1 MGYVE
6 GGLKL
11 LETIGHNVEMATVS
25 GMTNLQDPLLGLL
38 CTLAIISVCTEFEM
52 FFNYSWNWGNIIT
65 KIIHIGFLAFLIKS
79 WPNMIDMVKTTGEK
93 LGMAASGSDVMQ
105 TPTELISKV
114 CDKLFDSF
122 GLLFKNFPGI
132 TSGTIFIHV
141 LAVVALGFALFAI
154 FRVAYVLFM
163 ANAEFIILC
172 SLSIVLLPFGITKW
186 TSDICNKTWGILL
199 TCAVKLMVAIF
210 IVCLI
215 GNDLQTAFHVEGKV
229 TSENVSSFII
239 SACSLVFLSY
249 LSAQAVE
256 FAGAMTTGTSFNTN
270 NFLHAS
276 AGSAAITAGSIAA
289 SGGGAAI
296 GKVASSQFGQAVGR
310 AGATMAR
317 DGYAAGK
324 SMARDGYAAGKS
336 MAKDGYAAGKSMT
349 KDSYAAGRTMA
360 RDGYAAG
367 RTMAKDGYSAMKT
380 AASDWWNKYY

>member
-6 GGLKL
+6 SGLKL
-11 LETIGHNVEMATVS
+11 LETIGHNIETAVVS

-79 WPNMIDMVKTTGEK
+79 WPNIMVMVKKTGEQ
-93 LGMAASGSDVMQ
+93 LGLAASGADVMQ
-105 TPTELISKV
+105 TPTKLISDICK
-114 CDKLFDSF
+114 DIFTSF
-122 GLLFKNFPGI
+122 GNLFEHFPGI

-141 LAVVALGFALFAI
+141 MAVVALGFALFAL
-154 FRVAYVLFM
+154 FRIAYVLFM

-215 GNDLQTAFHVEGKV
+215 GNDLKTAFDVEKEV
-229 TSENVSSFII
+229 TNETVSSFII

-270 NFLHAS
+270 NFVHAS
-276 AGSAAITAGSIAA
+276 AGAVRTAGSAAITAGSIAA
-289 SGGGAAI
+289 SGGGAVI
-296 GKVASSQFGQAVGR
+296 GRVASSKFGQAVGR
-310 AGATMAR
+310 AGATI
-317 DGYAAGK
+317 
-324 SMARDGYAAGKS
+324 
-336 MAKDGYAAGKSMT
+336 AKDGYAAGK
-349 KDSYAAGRTMA
+349 AIA

-367 RTMAKDGYSAMKT
+367 RAVTRDGYSAMKT

>member
-6 GGLKL
+6 SGLKL
-11 LETIGHNVEMATVS
+11 LETIGHNIETATVS

-79 WPNMIDMVKTTGEK
+79 WPSMIDMVKTTGEK

-105 TPTELISKV
+105 TPTKLISDVCQKV
-114 CDKLFDSF
+114 FDSF
-122 GLLFKNFPGI
+122 GNLFEHFPGI

-141 LAVVALGFALFAI
+141 MAVVALGFALFAL
-154 FRVAYVLFM
+154 FRIAYVLFM

-215 GNDLQTAFHVEGKV
+215 GNDLSTAFHVEEKV
-229 TSENVSSFII
+229 TSETVSSFII

-256 FAGAMTTGTSFNTN
+256 FAGAMTTGASFNTN
-270 NFLHAS
+270 NFIHAS
-276 AGSAAITAGSIAA
+276 AGAARTVGSAALTAGSIAA
-289 SGGGAAI
+289 SGGGAVI
-296 GKVASSQFGQAVGR
+296 GRAASGGGAMIGRVASSKFGQAVGR
-310 AGATMAR
+310 AGATI
-317 DGYAAGK
+317 
-324 SMARDGYAAGKS
+324 
-336 MAKDGYAAGKSMT
+336 AKDGYAAGKAIAR
-349 KDSYAAGRTMA
+349 DGYAVGATIA
-360 RDGYAAG
+360 KDGYAAG
-367 RTMAKDGYSAMKT
+367 RAVTRDGYSAMKT

>member
-6 GGLKL
+6 SGLKL
-11 LETIGHNVEMATVS
+11 LETIGDNIETATVS

-65 KIIHIGFLAFLIKS
+65 KIIHIGFLVFLIKS
-79 WPNMIDMVKTTGEK
+79 WPSMIDMVKTTGEK
-93 LGMAASGSDVMQ
+93 LGMAASGSGVMQ

-114 CDKLFDSF
+114 CENVFDSF
-122 GLLFKNFPGI
+122 GLLFENFPGI

-141 LAVVALGFALFAI
+141 MAVVALGFALFAL
-154 FRVAYVLFM
+154 FRIAYVLFM

-215 GNDLQTAFHVEGKV
+215 GNDLSTAFNVSKEV
-229 TSENVSSFII
+229 TNESVSSFII

-256 FAGAMTTGTSFNTN
+256 FAGAMTTGASFNTN
-270 NFLHAS
+270 NFIHAS
-276 AGSAAITAGSIAA
+276 AGAVRTAGSAAITAGSIAA
-289 SGGGAAI
+289 SGGGAVI
-296 GKVASSQFGQAVGR
+296 GRAASGGGAMIGRVASSKFGQAVGR
-310 AGATMAR
+310 AGATI
-317 DGYAAGK
+317 
-324 SMARDGYAAGKS
+324 
-336 MAKDGYAAGKSMT
+336 AKDGYAAGKAIAR
-349 KDSYAAGRTMA
+349 DGYAVGATIA
-360 RDGYAAG
+360 KDGYAAG
-367 RTMAKDGYSAMKT
+367 RAVTRDGYSAMKT

>member
-6 GGLKL
+6 SGLKL
-11 LETIGHNVEMATVS
+11 LETVGTNIETATVS

-38 CTLAIISVCTEFEM
+38 CTLAVISVCSEFEM

-65 KIIHIGFLAFLIKS
+65 KIIHIGFLAFLIKN
-79 WPNMIDMVKTTGEK
+79 WPNMIDMVKATGEQ
-93 LGMAASGSDVMQ
+93 LGMAASGSDVMK

-114 CDKLFDSF
+114 CVDVFKSF
-122 GLLFKNFPGI
+122 GNLFEHFPGI

-141 LAVVALGFALFAI
+141 MAVVALAFALFAL
-154 FRVAYVLFM
+154 FRIAYVLFM

-199 TCAVKLMVAIF
+199 TCSVKLMVAIF

-215 GNDLQTAFHVEGKV
+215 GNELSTAFNVSTEV
-229 TSENVSSFII
+229 TNETVSSFII

-256 FAGAMTTGTSFNTN
+256 FAGAMTTGASFNTN
-270 NFLHAS
+270 SIIHAS
-276 AGSAAITAGSIAA
+276 AGAARAAGSAAVTAGAVAA

-296 GKVASSQFGQAVGR
+296 GRVASSQFGQAVGR
-310 AGATMAR
+310 AGATIAK

-324 SMARDGYAAGKS
+324 AVTRAGYAAGKS
-336 MAKDGYAAGKSMT
+336 MAKDGYAAG
-349 KDSYAAGRTMA
+349 RTMA
-360 RDGYAAG
+360 KDGYSAG

>member
-6 GGLKL
+6 SGLKL
-11 LETIGHNVEMATVS
+11 LETIGDNVETATVS

-79 WPNMIDMVKTTGEK
+79 WPSMIDMVKTTGEK
-93 LGMAASGSDVMQ
+93 LGLAASGSDVMQ

-114 CDKLFDSF
+114 CEDVFKSF
-122 GLLFKNFPGI
+122 GNLFEHFPGI

-141 LAVVALGFALFAI
+141 MAVVALGFALFAL
-154 FRVAYVLFM
+154 FRIAYVLFM

-215 GNDLQTAFHVEGKV
+215 GNDLSTAFNVSKEV
-229 TSENVSSFII
+229 TSETVSSFII

-256 FAGAMTTGTSFNTN
+256 FAGAMTTGASFNTN
-270 NFLHAS
+270 NFIHSS
-276 AGSAAITAGSIAA
+276 AGAVRTVGSAAITAGSIAA
-289 SGGGAAI
+289 SGGGAVI
-296 GKVASSQFGQAVGR
+296 GRVASSQFGQAVGR
-310 AGATMAR
+310 AGATIAR

-324 SMARDGYAAGKS
+324 AVTRAGYAAGKS
-336 MAKDGYAAGKSMT
+336 MAKDGYAAGRAMT
-349 KDSYAAGRTMA
+349 Q
-360 RDGYAAG
+360 DGYAAG
-367 RTMAKDGYSAMKT
+367 RTMVRDGYSAMKT

>member
-6 GGLKL
+6 SGLKL
-11 LETIGHNVEMATVS
+11 LETIGHNVETATVS

-79 WPNMIDMVKTTGEK
+79 WPSMIDMVKTTGEK
-93 LGMAASGSDVMQ
+93 LGMAASGSDLMQ
-105 TPTELISKV
+105 TPTELISGV
-114 CDKLFDSF
+114 CEKLFESF

-141 LAVVALGFALFAI
+141 LAVVALGFALFAL
-154 FRVAYVLFM
+154 FRIAYVLFM

-215 GNDLQTAFHVEGKV
+215 GNDLSTAFNVSKEV
-229 TSENVSSFII
+229 TSETVSSFII

-256 FAGAMTTGTSFNTN
+256 FAGAMTTGASFNTN
-270 NFLHAS
+270 NFIHAS
-276 AGSAAITAGSIAA
+276 AGAARTAGSAALTAGSIVA

-296 GKVASSQFGQAVGR
+296 GRAGATIGR
-310 AGATMAR
+310 AGATI
-317 DGYAAGK
+317 
-324 SMARDGYAAGKS
+324 
-336 MAKDGYAAGKSMT
+336 AKDGYAAGK
-349 KDSYAAGRTMA
+349 AIA

-367 RTMAKDGYSAMKT
+367 RAVTRDGYSAMKT

>member
-6 GGLKL
+6 SGLKL
-11 LETIGHNVEMATVS
+11 LETIGHNVETATVS

-79 WPNMIDMVKTTGEK
+79 WPNIMMMVKKTGEQ
-93 LGMAASGSDVMQ
+93 LGLAASGSDVMQ
-105 TPTELISKV
+105 TPTKLIAGV
-114 CDKLFDSF
+114 CKNLFDSF
-122 GLLFKNFPGI
+122 ELLFKNFPGI

-141 LAVVALGFALFAI
+141 LAVVALGFALFAL
-154 FRVAYVLFM
+154 FRIAYVLFM

-215 GNDLQTAFHVEGKV
+215 GNDLSTAFHVEEKV
-229 TSENVSSFII
+229 TSETVSSFII

-256 FAGAMTTGTSFNTN
+256 FAGAMTTGASFNTN
-270 NFLHAS
+270 NFIHAS
-276 AGSAAITAGSIAA
+276 AGAVRTAGSAALTAGSIAA
-289 SGGGAAI
+289 SGGGAVI
-296 GKVASSQFGQAVGR
+296 GRVASSKFGQAVGR
-310 AGATMAR
+310 AGATI
-317 DGYAAGK
+317 
-324 SMARDGYAAGKS
+324 
-336 MAKDGYAAGKSMT
+336 AKDGYAAGK
-349 KDSYAAGRTMA
+349 AIA

-367 RTMAKDGYSAMKT
+367 RAVTRDGYSAMKT

>member
-6 GGLKL
+6 SGLKL
-11 LETIGHNVEMATVS
+11 LETIGHNIETATVS

-79 WPNMIDMVKTTGEK
+79 WPSMIDMVKTTGEK

-105 TPTELISKV
+105 TPTKLISDI
-114 CDKLFDSF
+114 CDSVFKSF
-122 GLLFKNFPGI
+122 GNLFEHFPGI

-141 LAVVALGFALFAI
+141 MAVVALGFALFAL
-154 FRVAYVLFM
+154 FRIAFVLFM

-215 GNDLQTAFHVEGKV
+215 GNDLSTAFQVEEKV
-229 TSENVSSFII
+229 TSETVSSFII

-256 FAGAMTTGTSFNTN
+256 FAGAMTTGASFNTN
-270 NFLHAS
+270 NFIHAS
-276 AGSAAITAGSIAA
+276 AGAARTVGSAALTAGSIAA
-289 SGGGAAI
+289 SGGGAVI
-296 GKVASSQFGQAVGR
+296 GRAASGGGAMIGRVASSKFGQAVGR
-310 AGATMAR
+310 AGATI
-317 DGYAAGK
+317 
-324 SMARDGYAAGKS
+324 
-336 MAKDGYAAGKSMT
+336 AKDGYAAGKAIA
-349 KDSYAAGRTMA
+349 KDGYAVGATIA
-360 RDGYAAG
+360 KDGYAAG
-367 RTMAKDGYSAMKT
+367 RAVTRDGYSAMKT

>member
-6 GGLKL
+6 SGLKL
-11 LETIGHNVEMATVS
+11 LETIGHNIETATVS

-79 WPNMIDMVKTTGEK
+79 WPSMIDMVKTTGEK

-105 TPTELISKV
+105 TPTKLISDI
-114 CDKLFDSF
+114 CDSVFKSF
-122 GLLFKNFPGI
+122 GNLFEHFPGI

-141 LAVVALGFALFAI
+141 MAVVALGFALFAL
-154 FRVAYVLFM
+154 FRIAFVLFM

-215 GNDLQTAFHVEGKV
+215 GNDLSTAFQVEEKV
-229 TSENVSSFII
+229 TSETVSSFII

-256 FAGAMTTGTSFNTN
+256 FAGAMTTGASFNTN
-270 NFLHAS
+270 NFIHAS
-276 AGSAAITAGSIAA
+276 AGAARTVGSAALTAGSIAA
-289 SGGGAAI
+289 SGGGAVI
-296 GKVASSQFGQAVGR
+296 GRAASGGGAMIGRVASSKFGQAVGR
-310 AGATMAR
+310 AGATI
-317 DGYAAGK
+317 
-324 SMARDGYAAGKS
+324 
-336 MAKDGYAAGKSMT
+336 AKDGYAAGKAIAR
-349 KDSYAAGRTMA
+349 DGYAVGATIA
-360 RDGYAAG
+360 KDGYAAG
-367 RTMAKDGYSAMKT
+367 RAVTRDGYSAMKT

>member
-6 GGLKL
+6 SGLKL
-11 LETIGHNVEMATVS
+11 LETIGNNVETATVS

-79 WPNMIDMVKTTGEK
+79 WPNIMMMVKKTGEQ
-93 LGMAASGSDVMQ
+93 LGLAASGSGVMQ

-114 CDKLFDSF
+114 CEDVFKSF

-141 LAVVALGFALFAI
+141 LAVVALGFALFAL
-154 FRVAYVLFM
+154 FRIAYVLFM

-215 GNDLQTAFHVEGKV
+215 GNDLSTAFNVSEEV
-229 TSENVSSFII
+229 TNESVSSFII

-256 FAGAMTTGTSFNTN
+256 FAGAMTTGASFNTN
-270 NFLHAS
+270 NFIHAS
-276 AGSAAITAGSIAA
+276 AGAARTVGSAALTAGSIAA
-289 SGGGAAI
+289 SGGGAVI
-296 GKVASSQFGQAVGR
+296 GRAASGGGAMIGRVASSKFGQAVGR
-310 AGATMAR
+310 AGATI
-317 DGYAAGK
+317 
-324 SMARDGYAAGKS
+324 
-336 MAKDGYAAGKSMT
+336 AKDGYAAGKAIAR
-349 KDSYAAGRTMA
+349 DGYAVGATIA
-360 RDGYAAG
+360 KDGYAAG
-367 RTMAKDGYSAMKT
+367 RAVTRDGYSAMKT
-380 AASDWWNKYY
+380 AASDWLNKYY

>member
-6 GGLKL
+6 SGLKL
-11 LETIGHNVEMATVS
+11 LETIGNNVETATVS

-79 WPNMIDMVKTTGEK
+79 WPNIMMMVKKTGEQ
-93 LGMAASGSDVMQ
+93 LGLAASGSDVMQ

-114 CDKLFDSF
+114 CENVFDSF

-141 LAVVALGFALFAI
+141 MAVVALGFALFAL
-154 FRVAYVLFM
+154 FRIAYVLFM

-215 GNDLQTAFHVEGKV
+215 GNDLSTAFNVSKEV
-229 TSENVSSFII
+229 TSESVSSFII

-256 FAGAMTTGTSFNTN
+256 FAGAMTTGASFNTN
-270 NFLHAS
+270 NFIHAS
-276 AGSAAITAGSIAA
+276 AGAVRTAGSAALTAGSIAA
-289 SGGGAAI
+289 SGGGAVI
-296 GKVASSQFGQAVGR
+296 GRAASGGGAMIGRVASSKFGQAVGR
-310 AGATMAR
+310 AGATI
-317 DGYAAGK
+317 
-324 SMARDGYAAGKS
+324 
-336 MAKDGYAAGKSMT
+336 AKDGYAAGKAIAR
-349 KDSYAAGRTMA
+349 DGYAVGATIA
-360 RDGYAAG
+360 KDGYAAG
-367 RTMAKDGYSAMKT
+367 RAVTRDGYSAMKT

>member
-324 SMARDGYAAGKS
+324 SM
-336 MAKDGYAAGKSMT
+336 T

>member
-6 GGLKL
+6 SGLKL
-11 LETIGHNVEMATVS
+11 LETIGHNIETATVS

-93 LGMAASGSDVMQ
+93 LGMAASGSDLMQ
-105 TPTELISKV
+105 TPTELISNV
-114 CDKLFDSF
+114 CEEVFKSF
-122 GLLFKNFPGI
+122 GNLFEHFPGI

-141 LAVVALGFALFAI
+141 MAVLALGFALFAL
-154 FRVAYVLFM
+154 FRIAYVLFM

-215 GNDLQTAFHVEGKV
+215 GNDLETAFHVEEKV
-229 TSENVSSFII
+229 TSETVSSFII

-270 NFLHAS
+270 NFVHAS
-276 AGSAAITAGSIAA
+276 AGAARTAGSAA
-289 SGGGAAI
+289 LAVGGAALSAA
-296 GKVASSQFGQAVGR
+296 GLSSAAKARKAQRQQAETINNIAKAVG
-310 AGATMAR
+310 AETSAK
-317 DGYAAGK
+317 K
-324 SMARDGYAAGKS
+324 SNRS
-336 MAKDGYAAGKSMT
+336 S
-349 KDSYAAGRTMA
+349 
-360 RDGYAAG
+360 
-367 RTMAKDGYSAMKT
+367 
-380 AASDWWNKYY
+380 WWNKYY

>member
-6 GGLKL
+6 SGLKL
-11 LETIGHNVEMATVS
+11 LETIGHNVETATVS

-79 WPNMIDMVKTTGEK
+79 WPNIMMMVKKTGEQ
-93 LGMAASGSDVMQ
+93 LGLAASGSDVMQ
-105 TPTELISKV
+105 TPTKLISDVCQKV
-114 CDKLFDSF
+114 FDSF
-122 GLLFKNFPGI
+122 GNLFEHFPGI

-141 LAVVALGFALFAI
+141 MAVVALAFALFAL
-154 FRVAYVLFM
+154 FRIAYVLFM

-215 GNDLQTAFHVEGKV
+215 GNDLSTAFHVEEKV
-229 TSENVSSFII
+229 TSETVSSFII

-256 FAGAMTTGTSFNTN
+256 FAGAMTTGASFNTN
-270 NFLHAS
+270 NFIHAS
-276 AGSAAITAGSIAA
+276 AGAARTVGSAALTAGSIAA
-289 SGGGAAI
+289 SGGGAVI
-296 GKVASSQFGQAVGR
+296 GRAASGGGAMIGRVASSKFGQAVGR
-310 AGATMAR
+310 AGATI
-317 DGYAAGK
+317 
-324 SMARDGYAAGKS
+324 
-336 MAKDGYAAGKSMT
+336 AKDGYAAGKAIAR
-349 KDSYAAGRTMA
+349 DGYAVGATIA
-360 RDGYAAG
+360 KDGYAAG
-367 RTMAKDGYSAMKT
+367 RAVTRDGYSAMKT

>member
-6 GGLKL
+6 SGLKL
-11 LETIGHNVEMATVS
+11 LETIGDNIETATVS

-38 CTLAIISVCTEFEM
+38 CTLAIISVCSQFEM
-52 FFNYSWNWGNIIT
+52 FFSDSWHFGNIIT

-79 WPNMIDMVKTTGEK
+79 WPSMIDMVKTTGEK
-93 LGMAASGSDVMQ
+93 LGMAASGADVMQ

-114 CDKLFDSF
+114 CKEVFTSF
-122 GLLFKNFPGI
+122 GNLFEHFPGI

-141 LAVVALGFALFAI
+141 MAVVALGFALFAL
-154 FRVAYVLFM
+154 FRIAFVLFM

-172 SLSIVLLPFGITKW
+172 SLSIVLLTFGITRFTK
-186 TSDICNKTWGILL
+186 DICYKTWAILL
-199 TCAVKLMVAIF
+199 TCSVKLMVAIF

-215 GNDLQTAFHVEGKV
+215 GNDLSTAFNVSKEV
-229 TSENVSSFII
+229 TSESVSSFII

-270 NFLHAS
+270 SFIHAS
-276 AGSAAITAGSIAA
+276 AGAVRTAGSAAITAGSIAA
-289 SGGGAAI
+289 SGGGAVI
-296 GKVASSQFGQAVGR
+296 GRVASSKFGQAVGR
-310 AGATMAR
+310 AGATI
-317 DGYAAGK
+317 
-324 SMARDGYAAGKS
+324 
-336 MAKDGYAAGKSMT
+336 AKDGYAAGK
-349 KDSYAAGRTMA
+349 AIA

-367 RTMAKDGYSAMKT
+367 RAVTRDGYSAMKT

>member
-6 GGLKL
+6 SGLKL
-11 LETIGHNVEMATVS
+11 LETIGDNVETATVS

-79 WPNMIDMVKTTGEK
+79 WPSMIDMVKTTGEK

-105 TPTELISKV
+105 TPTELISGVCVKV
-114 CDKLFDSF
+114 FDSF

-141 LAVVALGFALFAI
+141 MAVVALGFALFAL
-154 FRVAYVLFM
+154 FRIAYVLFM

-215 GNDLQTAFHVEGKV
+215 GNDLSTAFHVEEKV
-229 TSENVSSFII
+229 TSESVSSFII

-256 FAGAMTTGTSFNTN
+256 FAGAMTTGASFNTN
-270 NFLHAS
+270 NFIHSS
-276 AGSAAITAGSIAA
+276 AGAVRTVGSAAITAGSIAA
-289 SGGGAAI
+289 SGGGAVI
-296 GKVASSQFGQAVGR
+296 GRVASSQFGQAVGR
-310 AGATMAR
+310 AGATI
-317 DGYAAGK
+317 
-324 SMARDGYAAGKS
+324 
-336 MAKDGYAAGKSMT
+336 AKDGYAAGK
-349 KDSYAAGRTMA
+349 AIA

-367 RTMAKDGYSAMKT
+367 RAVTRDGYSAMKT

>member
-6 GGLKL
+6 SGLKL
-11 LETIGHNVEMATVS
+11 LETIGHNVETATVS

-79 WPNMIDMVKTTGEK
+79 WPNIMMMVKKTGEQ
-93 LGMAASGSDVMQ
+93 LGLAASGSDVMQ
-105 TPTELISKV
+105 TPTKLISDICKDV
-114 CDKLFDSF
+114 FTSF
-122 GLLFKNFPGI
+122 GNLFEHFPGI

-141 LAVVALGFALFAI
+141 LAVVALGFALFAL
-154 FRVAYVLFM
+154 FRIAYVLFM

-215 GNDLQTAFHVEGKV
+215 GNDLSTAFQVEEKV
-229 TSENVSSFII
+229 TSETVSSFII

-256 FAGAMTTGTSFNTN
+256 FAGAMTTGASFNTN
-270 NFLHAS
+270 NFIHAS
-276 AGSAAITAGSIAA
+276 AGAARTVGSAALTAGSIAA
-289 SGGGAAI
+289 SGGGAVI
-296 GKVASSQFGQAVGR
+296 GRAASGGGAMIGRVASSKFGQAVGR
-310 AGATMAR
+310 AGATI
-317 DGYAAGK
+317 
-324 SMARDGYAAGKS
+324 
-336 MAKDGYAAGKSMT
+336 AKDGYAAGKAIAR
-349 KDSYAAGRTMA
+349 DGYAVGATIA
-360 RDGYAAG
+360 KDGYAAG
-367 RTMAKDGYSAMKT
+367 RAVTRDGYSAMKT

>member
-6 GGLKL
+6 SGLKL
-11 LETIGHNVEMATVS
+11 LETIGHNIETATVS

-79 WPNMIDMVKTTGEK
+79 WPSMIDMVKTTGEK
-93 LGMAASGSDVMQ
+93 LGMAASGSDLMQ

-114 CDKLFDSF
+114 CKGVFTSF
-122 GLLFKNFPGI
+122 GNLFEHFPGI

-141 LAVVALGFALFAI
+141 MAVVALAFALFAL
-154 FRVAYVLFM
+154 FRIAYVLFM

-215 GNDLQTAFHVEGKV
+215 GNDLETAFHVEEKV
-229 TSENVSSFII
+229 TSETVSSFI
-239 SACSLVFLSY
+239 
-249 LSAQAVE
+249 
-256 FAGAMTTGTSFNTN
+256 TN
-270 NFLHAS
+270 NFVHAS
-276 AGSAAITAGSIAA
+276 AGAARTAGSAA
-289 SGGGAAI
+289 LAVGGAALSAA
-296 GKVASSQFGQAVGR
+296 GLSSAAKARKAQRQQAETINNIAKAVG
-310 AGATMAR
+310 AETSAK
-317 DGYAAGK
+317 K
-324 SMARDGYAAGKS
+324 SNRS
-336 MAKDGYAAGKSMT
+336 S
-349 KDSYAAGRTMA
+349 
-360 RDGYAAG
+360 
-367 RTMAKDGYSAMKT
+367 
-380 AASDWWNKYY
+380 WWNKYY

>member
-6 GGLKL
+6 SGLKL
-11 LETIGHNVEMATVS
+11 LETIGDNVETATVS

-79 WPNMIDMVKTTGEK
+79 WPSMIDMVKTTGEK

-105 TPTELISKV
+105 TPTELISGVCVKV
-114 CDKLFDSF
+114 FDSF

-141 LAVVALGFALFAI
+141 MAVVALGFALFAL
-154 FRVAYVLFM
+154 FRIAYVLFM

-215 GNDLQTAFHVEGKV
+215 GNDLSTAFHVEEKV
-229 TSENVSSFII
+229 TSESVSSFII

-256 FAGAMTTGTSFNTN
+256 FAGAMTTGASFNTN
-270 NFLHAS
+270 NFIHAS
-276 AGSAAITAGSIAA
+276 AGAARTVGSAALTAGSIAA
-289 SGGGAAI
+289 SGGGAVI
-296 GKVASSQFGQAVGR
+296 GRVASSQFGQAVGK
-310 AGATMAR
+310 AGATIAR

-324 SMARDGYAAGKS
+324 AI
-336 MAKDGYAAGKSMT
+336 AKDGYAAGRAVT
-349 KDSYAAGRTMA
+349 R
-360 RDGYAAG
+360 
-367 RTMAKDGYSAMKT
+367 DGYSAMKT

>member
-6 GGLKL
+6 SGLKL
-11 LETIGHNVEMATVS
+11 LETIGHNVETATVS

-38 CTLAIISVCTEFEM
+38 CTLAIISVCSQFEM
-52 FFNYSWNWGNIIT
+52 FFDSTWHFGNIIT

-79 WPNMIDMVKTTGEK
+79 WPNIMMMVKKTGEQ
-93 LGMAASGSDVMQ
+93 LGLAASGSDVMQ
-105 TPTELISKV
+105 TPTKLISDICKNV
-114 CDKLFDSF
+114 FDSF
-122 GLLFKNFPGI
+122 GNLFEHFPGI

-141 LAVVALGFALFAI
+141 LAVVALGFALFAL
-154 FRVAYVLFM
+154 FRIAYVLFM

-215 GNDLQTAFHVEGKV
+215 GNDLKTAFHVTKEV
-229 TSENVSSFII
+229 TNETVSSFII

-270 NFLHAS
+270 SFIHAS
-276 AGSAAITAGSIAA
+276 AGAVRTAGSAAITAGSIAA
-289 SGGGAAI
+289 SGGGAVI
-296 GKVASSQFGQAVGR
+296 GRVASSKFGQAVGR
-310 AGATMAR
+310 AGVTI
-317 DGYAAGK
+317 
-324 SMARDGYAAGKS
+324 
-336 MAKDGYAAGKSMT
+336 AKDGYAAGK
-349 KDSYAAGRTMA
+349 AIA

-367 RTMAKDGYSAMKT
+367 RAVTRDGYSAMKT

>member
-6 GGLKL
+6 SGLKL
-11 LETIGHNVEMATVS
+11 LETIGHNVETATVS

-65 KIIHIGFLAFLIKS
+65 KIIHIGFLAFLIKN
-79 WPNMIDMVKTTGEK
+79 WPNIMMMVKKTGEQ
-93 LGMAASGSDVMQ
+93 LGLAASGSDVMQ

-114 CDKLFDSF
+114 CKEVFTSF
-122 GLLFKNFPGI
+122 GNLFEHFPGI

-141 LAVVALGFALFAI
+141 MAVVALGFALFAL
-154 FRVAYVLFM
+154 FRIAYVLFM

-215 GNDLQTAFHVEGKV
+215 GNDLSTAFHVEEKV
-229 TSENVSSFII
+229 TSESVSSFII

-256 FAGAMTTGTSFNTN
+256 FAGAMTTGASFNTN
-270 NFLHAS
+270 NFIHAS
-276 AGSAAITAGSIAA
+276 AGAARTVGSAALTAGSIAA
-289 SGGGAAI
+289 SGGGAVI
-296 GKVASSQFGQAVGR
+296 GRAASGGGAVIGRVASSKFGQAVGR
-310 AGATMAR
+310 AGATI
-317 DGYAAGK
+317 
-324 SMARDGYAAGKS
+324 
-336 MAKDGYAAGKSMT
+336 AKDGYAAGKAIAR
-349 KDSYAAGRTMA
+349 DGYAVGATIA
-360 RDGYAAG
+360 KDGYAAG
-367 RTMAKDGYSAMKT
+367 RAVTRDGYSAMKT

>member
-6 GGLKL
+6 SGLKL
-11 LETIGHNVEMATVS
+11 LETIGHNIETATVS

-38 CTLAIISVCTEFEM
+38 CTLAVISVCTEFEM

-79 WPNMIDMVKTTGEK
+79 WPSMIDMVKTTGEK

-105 TPTELISKV
+105 TPTKLISDI
-114 CDKLFDSF
+114 CDSVFKSF
-122 GLLFKNFPGI
+122 GNLFEHFPGI

-141 LAVVALGFALFAI
+141 MAVVALGFALFAL
-154 FRVAYVLFM
+154 FRIAFVLFM

-215 GNDLQTAFHVEGKV
+215 GNDLSTAFQVEEKV
-229 TSENVSSFII
+229 TSETVSSFII

-256 FAGAMTTGTSFNTN
+256 FAGAMTTGASFNTN
-270 NFLHAS
+270 NFIHAS
-276 AGSAAITAGSIAA
+276 AGAARTVGSAALTAGSIAA
-289 SGGGAAI
+289 SGGGAVI
-296 GKVASSQFGQAVGR
+296 GRAASGGGAMIGRVASSKFGQAVGR
-310 AGATMAR
+310 AGATI
-317 DGYAAGK
+317 
-324 SMARDGYAAGKS
+324 
-336 MAKDGYAAGKSMT
+336 AKDGYAAGKAIAR
-349 KDSYAAGRTMA
+349 DGYAVGATIA
-360 RDGYAAG
+360 KDGYAAG
-367 RTMAKDGYSAMKT
+367 RAVTRDGYSAMKT

>member
-6 GGLKL
+6 SGLKL
-11 LETIGHNVEMATVS
+11 LETIGHNVETATVS

-65 KIIHIGFLAFLIKS
+65 KIIHIGFLAFLIKN
-79 WPNMIDMVKTTGEK
+79 WPNIMMMVKKTGEQ
-93 LGMAASGSDVMQ
+93 LGLAASGSDLMQ
-105 TPTELISKV
+105 TPTKLISGV
-114 CDKLFDSF
+114 CEKLFESF
-122 GLLFKNFPGI
+122 ELLFKNFPGI

-141 LAVVALGFALFAI
+141 LAVVALGFALFAL
-154 FRVAYVLFM
+154 FRIAYVLFM

-215 GNDLQTAFHVEGKV
+215 GNDLKTAFNVSAEV
-229 TSENVSSFII
+229 TSETVSSFII

-256 FAGAMTTGTSFNTN
+256 FAGAMTTGASFNTN
-270 NFLHAS
+270 NFIHAS
-276 AGSAAITAGSIAA
+276 AGAARTVGSAALTAGSIAA
-289 SGGGAAI
+289 SGGGAVI
-296 GKVASSQFGQAVGR
+296 GRVASSKFGQAVGR
-310 AGATMAR
+310 AGATI
-317 DGYAAGK
+317 
-324 SMARDGYAAGKS
+324 
-336 MAKDGYAAGKSMT
+336 AKDGYAAGK
-349 KDSYAAGRTMA
+349 AIA

-367 RTMAKDGYSAMKT
+367 RAVTRDGYSAMKT

>member
-6 GGLKL
+6 SGLKL
-11 LETIGHNVEMATVS
+11 LETIGHNIETATVS

-79 WPNMIDMVKTTGEK
+79 WPSMIDMVKTTGEK

-105 TPTELISKV
+105 TPTKLISDI
-114 CDKLFDSF
+114 CDSVFKSF
-122 GLLFKNFPGI
+122 GNLFEHFPGI

-141 LAVVALGFALFAI
+141 MAVVALGFALFAL
-154 FRVAYVLFM
+154 FRIAYVLFM

-215 GNDLQTAFHVEGKV
+215 GNDLSTAFNVSKEV
-229 TSENVSSFII
+229 TSETVSSFII

-256 FAGAMTTGTSFNTN
+256 FAGAMTTGASFNTN
-270 NFLHAS
+270 NFIHAS
-276 AGSAAITAGSIAA
+276 AGAVRTAGSAALTAGSIAA
-289 SGGGAAI
+289 SGGGAVI
-296 GKVASSQFGQAVGR
+296 GRVASSRFGQAVGR
-310 AGATMAR
+310 AGATI
-317 DGYAAGK
+317 
-324 SMARDGYAAGKS
+324 
-336 MAKDGYAAGKSMT
+336 AKDGYAAGK
-349 KDSYAAGRTMA
+349 AIA

-367 RTMAKDGYSAMKT
+367 RAVTRDGYSAMKT

>member
-6 GGLKL
+6 SGLKL
-11 LETIGHNVEMATVS
+11 LETIGHNVETATVS

-79 WPNMIDMVKTTGEK
+79 WPNIMMMVKKTGEQ
-93 LGMAASGSDVMQ
+93 LGLAASGSDVMQ
-105 TPTELISKV
+105 TPTKLISDI
-114 CDKLFDSF
+114 CDSVFKSF
-122 GLLFKNFPGI
+122 GNLFEHFPGI

-141 LAVVALGFALFAI
+141 MAVVALGFALFAL
-154 FRVAYVLFM
+154 FRIAYVLFM

-215 GNDLQTAFHVEGKV
+215 GNDLSTAFNVSKEV
-229 TSENVSSFII
+229 TSESVSSFII

-256 FAGAMTTGTSFNTN
+256 FAGAMTTGASFNTN
-270 NFLHAS
+270 NFIHAS
-276 AGSAAITAGSIAA
+276 AGAARTVGSAALTAGSIAA
-289 SGGGAAI
+289 SGGGAMI
-296 GKVASSQFGQAVGR
+296 GRVASSKFGQAVGR
-310 AGATMAR
+310 AGATI
-317 DGYAAGK
+317 
-324 SMARDGYAAGKS
+324 
-336 MAKDGYAAGKSMT
+336 AKDGYAAGKAIA
-349 KDSYAAGRTMA
+349 K
-360 RDGYAAG
+360 DGYAAG
-367 RTMAKDGYSAMKT
+367 RAVTRDGYSAMKT

>member
-6 GGLKL
+6 SGLKL
-11 LETIGHNVEMATVS
+11 LETIGHNVETATVS

-79 WPNMIDMVKTTGEK
+79 WPNIMMMVKKTGEQ
-93 LGMAASGSDVMQ
+93 LGLAASGSDVMQ
-105 TPTELISKV
+105 TPTKLISDI
-114 CDKLFDSF
+114 CDSVFKSF
-122 GLLFKNFPGI
+122 GNLFEHFPGI

-141 LAVVALGFALFAI
+141 MAVVALAFALFAL
-154 FRVAYVLFM
+154 FRIAYVLFM

-215 GNDLQTAFHVEGKV
+215 GNDLSTAFNVEEKV
-229 TSENVSSFII
+229 TSETVSSFII

-256 FAGAMTTGTSFNTN
+256 FAGAMTTGASFNTN
-270 NFLHAS
+270 NFIHAS
-276 AGSAAITAGSIAA
+276 AGAARTVGSAALTAGSIAA
-289 SGGGAAI
+289 SGGGAVI
-296 GKVASSQFGQAVGR
+296 GRAASGGGAMIGRVASSKFGQAVGR
-310 AGATMAR
+310 AGATI
-317 DGYAAGK
+317 
-324 SMARDGYAAGKS
+324 
-336 MAKDGYAAGKSMT
+336 AKDGYAAGKAIAR
-349 KDSYAAGRTMA
+349 DGYAVGATIA
-360 RDGYAAG
+360 KDGYAAG
-367 RTMAKDGYSAMKT
+367 RAVTRDGYSAMKT